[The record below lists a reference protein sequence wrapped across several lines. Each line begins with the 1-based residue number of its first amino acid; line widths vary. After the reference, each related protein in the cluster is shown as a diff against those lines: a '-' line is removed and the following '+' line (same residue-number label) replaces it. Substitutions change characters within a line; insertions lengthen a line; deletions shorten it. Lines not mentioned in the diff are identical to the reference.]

1 LIARWRRRCA
11 PTLTLTRA
19 TILHAIATL
28 LHGLLKLLLLSIG
41 HDGFQLLVRIH
52 HRGAHL
58 LVALLLAQ
66 SRIVLNGVH
75 LLLLILQYRQ
85 HLLLL
90 ILGQVQHLGQMT
102 QLVLGAWRLTML
114 HGLFAR
120 GGLLVSCSLRGR
132 SRGSVLRKH
141 RRRNTK
147 SHSENSN
154 SRVHSSEKFTRIHL
168 GSFLHDTRR
177 STTNP

>member
-11 PTLTLTRA
+11 RTLTLNRA

-58 LVALLLAQ
+58 LMAVLRAQ
-66 SRIVLNGVH
+66 RRIVLDCVH
-75 LLLLILQYRQ
+75 LLLLILQDRQ

-90 ILGQVQHLGQMT
+90 ILGQVQHLGQVL
-102 QLVLGAWRLTML
+102 QLSRSTWWLMML

-120 GGLLVSCSLRGR
+120 GGLLVSRSLWGR

-141 RRRNTK
+141 CRRNTK

-154 SRVHSSEKFTRIHL
+154 SRAHSSEKFTRIHL